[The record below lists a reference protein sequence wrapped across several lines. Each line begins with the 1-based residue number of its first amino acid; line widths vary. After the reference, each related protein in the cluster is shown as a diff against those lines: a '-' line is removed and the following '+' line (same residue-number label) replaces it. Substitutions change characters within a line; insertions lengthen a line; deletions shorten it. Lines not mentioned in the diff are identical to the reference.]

1 MTKSDYPIYLV
12 DDDDSVRRS
21 VGFMLKTSGHTVEAY
36 VSGTEFLKD
45 VRSLAPGC
53 VLLDIQMSGMD
64 GLEVQTELRE
74 RGVPFPVV
82 VMTGHGDV
90 DVAVR
95 AMKGGAIDFI
105 EKPFAKETMLEALE
119 EAFEKLDRSTEKS
132 KRRREAEVLVNS
144 LTKREHEVL
153 VGLTKGYPN
162 KTIGYDLDISPR
174 TVEIHRANLMKKLGV
189 YNLSDLLR
197 IAFAAGVGEE
207 SQPQP
212 GSPPYE
218 TPRSQDLS

>member
-1 MTKSDYPIYLV
+1 MANSEYPIYLV

-21 VGFMLKTSGHTVEAY
+21 VGFMLKTSGHKVESY
-36 VSGTEFLKD
+36 VSGTEFLKEA
-45 VRSLAPGC
+45 RSLEPGC
-53 VLLDIQMSGMD
+53 VLLDIQMPEID

-90 DVAVR
+90 DVAVK
-95 AMKGGAIDFI
+95 AMKAGALDFI
-105 EKPFAKETMLEALE
+105 EKPFAKETMLGAVA
-119 EAFEKLDRSTEKS
+119 EAFDKLDRSEAKS
-132 KRRREAEVLVNS
+132 KRKAEAELLVNGLTRRE
-144 LTKREHEVL
+144 REVL
-153 VGLTKGYPN
+153 VGLTKGHPN

-174 TVEIHRANLMKKLGV
+174 TVEIHRANLMKKLDV

-207 SQPQP
+207 EVPQSDIASPDQPR
-212 GSPPYE
+212 
-218 TPRSQDLS
+218 TA